1 MRSSCRWVI
10 PGAFV
15 FALLLAAAHD
25 AVAAPLEVERDDSGW
40 TVKATGVR
48 VEDVLD
54 ALAAREPFGVAMQ
67 LGVERPLVDADVR
80 DASLEQVLRNVLRGR
95 NYTIAYRDDG
105 DRLAV
110 SRVELLLPRPP
121 RGDDVAAGAPGAN
134 LTAEDQARFAARA
147 QRMREQQMFARLR
160 NAGVRSAPQRVA
172 AQRVAPAQVVAEPVP
187 LHRQLWNRIWSGVAR

>member
-1 MRSSCRWVI
+1 MRSSCRSF
-10 PGAFV
+10 ARMALV
-15 FALLLAAAHD
+15 FALLLSAAHD
-25 AVAAPLEVERDDSGW
+25 AGAAPLEVERDDAGW

-54 ALAAREPFGVAMQ
+54 ALAERESFSVAMQ

-80 DASLEQVLRNVLRGR
+80 DASLEEVLRNVLRGR

-105 DRLAV
+105 GSLAV

-121 RGDDVAAGAPGAN
+121 RGEEVPDGARRAR
-134 LTAEDQARFAARA
+134 LTAEDQARVAARA

-160 NAGVRSAPQRVA
+160 DAGVRSAP
-172 AQRVAPAQVVAEPVP
+172 QRVAPAQVVAEPLP
-187 LHRQLWNRIWSGVAR
+187 SHRRMWNRIWSGAGR